1 MTFEEVLQ
9 RFRDDS
15 LSEREKGA
23 KFEKLIRHWF
33 LTDRRYSDQ
42 IKSAWLWEDF
52 PYRESFSGNDIGIDI
67 VIENKEGNFWAV
79 QCKFYDEKTTI
90 KKGHVDSFLSCVNKM
105 FCIGDA
111 SEYKQFSE
119 AFWIGTDSNWGKFAE
134 KIIENQIVP
143 FHRINYADLSESEV
157 DWDELLKGVY
167 GEQARNKPKTLM
179 DYQVEAI
186 KKAKEYYYEQEHN
199 RGKLIMACGTGKTF
213 TSLKMMESFFPNKGL
228 ILFMVPSIAL
238 LGQSLNAW
246 KADSADEFTAIC
258 ICSDNKASRKTDTNS
273 DVLNESAVDL
283 AVPACTNVKSITEQL
298 LRARNEKGMVVVF
311 STYQSI
317 DAVSEAQQKVLDET
331 NEQYGIFD
339 FIVCDEAHRTTGAK
353 ASSMDESNFV
363 KIHNNDYI
371 KGLKRLYMT
380 ATPKLFGDTVKKA
393 AEEKDIIIWSM
404 DDEQIYG
411 EEFYRV
417 GFSYAVQ
424 KGLLTDY
431 KVLVLTVT
439 EEELP
444 EDIRKKIQDKNNKE
458 YNTDDTLKLF
468 GVINGLSK
476 NIKGDEHKTWEVDPG
491 MMKRAVAFCPKIGN
505 AQTPGTS
512 VNIAKIL
519 PQISEICRENLNE
532 DHKNALATIETQ
544 HIDGGMN
551 SAMRA
556 EKISWLK
563 ADANDGVCRILTNV
577 RCLSEGVD
585 VPALDA
591 VIFLSASKS
600 QVDVVQSVGRVM
612 RTFKKGQPDEK
623 KYGYIIIPI
632 VVPLNESPEDV
643 LDNNERYKVVWDIL
657 NALRSHDESFNAQ
670 VNSINLNKKTEPK
683 VVVTTPDGKSFKPDS
698 KGKTIGESNGS
709 DDNGGIELSNQDISR
724 QLDLWYGEVKKGIY
738 ARIVKKC
745 GNRFYWENWA
755 AKMGK
760 IAQSFIER
768 ITLML
773 SKHDVSSNEYKAF
786 EAFLKELQKNINP
799 SISESDAIEMLAQH
813 MITKPVFE
821 ALFED
826 YKFTENNVVSKS
838 MQNMLDILESKGMEK
853 DTLELDKFY
862 RSVKAEIQIDN
873 LEGKQRIIKT
883 LYEKFFKAT
892 FPKVTE
898 QLGIVYTPIEC
909 VDFMIK
915 SIDDILR
922 KEFNSCI
929 SDRGVH
935 LLDPFTGTGTFIVRL
950 LQSDLIKKEDLEYKY
965 LNEIHCNEIMLLAY
979 YVADINIEAAYHE
992 LSKEDSYLPYD
1003 GICLTDTFQ
1012 LNESKNSD
1020 VFSQILKGNSDRV
1033 ENQKKQPIMVCF
1045 GNPPYSV
1052 GQKSANDDAK
1062 NLHYP
1067 MLEQRVACT
1076 YVKGTKA
1083 TNKNSVYDSYI
1094 KAFRWASDR
1103 IQSNGNE
1110 QGIIAFISNGGWLDG
1125 NAMDGMRKCLE
1136 EEFSSIYVLNLRG
1149 NQRTSGELSRKEGG
1163 KIFGSGSRTPVT
1175 ITFLVKNSSKKDG
1188 EKATIYYHDI
1198 GDYLSREKKLEM
1210 LKEFGSINKIK
1221 WDVIKPNDKY
1231 DWINQRGDKF
1241 DKLLP
1246 INPEKKF
1253 TESKSFFNVYSN
1265 GVGTSRD
1272 SWVYN
1277 FSKKAVLANTQ
1288 KTIDFYNSQVNDLA
1302 MARDLAKSGSQTVDS
1317 SKIKILDPTK
1327 ISWSSSLDS
1336 YFERLCSIPFDS
1348 NTLKTSLYRPFCK
1361 QNLYFGEKIIHRRG
1375 QFDQFFPFH
1384 ESKNLVICLSG
1395 TSKGFTCM
1403 VTNSIV
1409 DIHFDGDSQC
1419 FPLFYYDQIVNT
1431 EEESDK
1437 VDISSD
1443 LAHSED
1449 LFGDDVNNKPKDV
1462 VYTDI
1467 NGNKYERKDAI
1478 TDWILN
1484 EFRTRLYAKSITKT
1498 QIFYYVYAILHSK
1511 DYQETFDAELKKSL
1525 PRLPIV
1531 DSFDDF
1537 KAFEKAGRELAN
1549 LHLNYENQ
1557 QPLKEVQ
1564 VTMTSTPGN
1573 DDYDFYKV
1581 EKLKFPKKT
1590 EKNRII
1596 YNGHIVI
1603 DNIPDK
1609 VYEYVVNGKSAVEWI
1624 MDRYQ
1629 VKIDK
1634 DSLIKNDPNDWSL
1647 EHGKPRYILD
1657 LLLSVMTVSVK
1668 TVDIVNNLPKLKL

>member
-15 LSEREKGA
+15 LSEREKGG
-23 KFEKLIRHWF
+23 KFEKLIKHWF

-42 IKSAWLWEDF
+42 VKNSWLWEEF
-52 PYRESFSGNDIGIDI
+52 PFRKSFSDNDIGIDL
-67 VIENKEGNFWAV
+67 VIETKDCNYWAV
-79 QCKFYDEKTTI
+79 QCKFYDDDSTI
-90 KKGHVDSFLSCVNKM
+90 SKAHVDSFLSCVSKRFITSEDESE
-105 FCIGDA
+105 FC
-111 SEYKQFSE
+111 QFSD
-119 AFWIGTDSNWGKFAE
+119 AFWVGTDSHWGKFAE
-134 KIIENQIVP
+134 KTIENQIVP
-143 FHRINYADLSESEV
+143 FHRINYSDLSESEV

-167 GEQARNKPKTLM
+167 GEKARNKQKSLM
-179 DYQVEAI
+179 DYQSEAI
-186 KKAKEYYYEQEHN
+186 QKAKEYYYDQGHN

-213 TSLKMMESFFPNKGL
+213 TSLKMMESFFPKNGL

-246 KADSADEFTAIC
+246 KADSENDFTAIC
-258 ICSDNKASRKTDTNS
+258 ICSDSKASRKIDSNS
-273 DVLNESAVDL
+273 DILTESVIDL
-283 AVPACTNVKSITEQL
+283 AVPACTNAKSITEQL
-298 LRARNEKGMVVVF
+298 LRARNTEGMVVVF

-317 DAVSEAQQKVLDET
+317 DAVSEAQQKVLEET
-331 NEQYGIFD
+331 DNQYGVFD

-353 ASSMDESNFV
+353 ASSLDESNFV
-363 KIHNNDYI
+363 KIHNNDCI
-371 KGLKRLYMT
+371 QGVKRLYMT
-380 ATPKLFGDTVKKA
+380 ATPKLFGESAKKTA
-393 AEEKDIIIWSM
+393 KEKDIVIWSM

-439 EEELP
+439 EDELP
-444 EDIRKKIQDKNNKE
+444 EDIRKKVEDKNNKE

-468 GVINGLSK
+468 GVLNGLSK
-476 NIKGDEHKTWEVDPG
+476 NIKGDENKTWLVDPG
-491 MMKRAVAFCPKIGN
+491 MMKRAVAFCPKIGKEN
-505 AQTPGTS
+505 IPGTS
-512 VNIAKIL
+512 KNIAKIL
-519 PQISEICRENLNE
+519 PQIAETCRENLDA
-532 DHKNALATIETQ
+532 DHKNALVDIEAQ
-544 HIDGGMN
+544 HIDGSMN
-551 SAMRA
+551 SADRGT
-556 EKISWLK
+556 KLSWLK
-563 ADANDGVCRILTNV
+563 ADAAPGVCRILTNV

-612 RTFKKGQPDEK
+612 RTFHKGQPDEK

-632 VVPLNESPEDV
+632 VVPLNVSPENV

-670 VNSINLNKKTEPK
+670 VNSINLNNAKDTKILVTKPNKSTFNPGEKTN
-683 VVVTTPDGKSFKPDS
+683 
-698 KGKTIGESNGS
+698 TIGEHPNNNN
-709 DDNGGIELSNQDISR
+709 DDSVQLTNAEVSK
-724 QLDLWYGEVKKGIY
+724 QLDLWFGQLKQGIY
-738 ARIVKKC
+738 ARIVKHC
-745 GNRFYWENWA
+745 GDRFYWENWA

-768 ITLML
+768 ITRML
-773 SKHDVSSNEYKAF
+773 SNHDVSSNEYKAF

-853 DTLELDKFY
+853 DTQELDKFY
-862 RSVKAEIQIDN
+862 RSVKSEIQIDN
-873 LEGKQRIIKT
+873 LDGKQRIIKT

-915 SIDDILR
+915 SIDDILK

-950 LQSDLIKKEDLEYKY
+950 LQSGLIKKEDLEYKY

-992 LSKEDSYLPYD
+992 LSKEETYLPYD

-1012 LNESKNSD
+1012 LNEHQNSD

-1033 ENQKKQPIMVCF
+1033 ESQKKQPIMVCL
-1045 GNPPYSV
+1045 GNPPYFV
-1052 GQKSANDDAK
+1052 GQKSANDNTH

-1067 MLEQRVACT
+1067 MLEQNIDKT
-1076 YVKGTKA
+1076 YAKSTKA
-1083 TNKNSVYDSYI
+1083 GLKKALYDSYI

-1103 IQSNGNE
+1103 ILRNNNN

-1125 NAMDGMRKCLE
+1125 NSTDGMRKCLE

-1175 ITFLVKNSSKKDG
+1175 ITFLVKKADKEKNS
-1188 EKATIYYHDI
+1188 KATIYYHDI
-1198 GDYLSREKKLEM
+1198 GDYLDREKKLQ
-1210 LKEFGSINKIK
+1210 LVKEFGSIEKIQ
-1221 WDVIKPNDKY
+1221 WDLITPNDKY
-1231 DWINQRGDKF
+1231 DWINQRGDEF
-1241 DKLLP
+1241 DNL
-1246 INPEKKF
+1246 ISIEAEKKF
-1253 TESKSFFNVYSN
+1253 VESQSFFVAYSLGSATSKDNFLYNYSQSVLIQNVCN
-1265 GVGTSRD
+1265 M
-1272 SWVYN
+1272 
-1277 FSKKAVLANTQ
+1277 
-1288 KTIDFYNSQVNDLA
+1288 IDFYNKERIACNNDKNHVL
-1302 MARDLAKSGSQTVDS
+1302 KY
-1317 SKIKILDPTK
+1317 DPTK
-1327 ISWSSSLDS
+1327 IVWTDMFKKDLSKNIEYQFDKN
-1336 YFERLCSIPFDS
+1336 RLTISC
-1348 NTLKTSLYRPFCK
+1348 YRPFCK
-1361 QNLYFGEKIIHRRG
+1361 ANFQN
-1375 QFDQFFPFH
+1375 Q
-1384 ESKNLVICLSG
+1384 KNLIQRTYQLPKIFPSSDSGNVMICLSG

-1403 VTNSIV
+1403 ITNHIV
-1409 DIHFDGDSQC
+1409 DIHFVGDSQC
-1419 FPLFYYDQIVNT
+1419 FPLYYYVENT
-1431 EEESDK
+1431 DE
-1437 VDISSD
+1437 IQ
-1443 LAHSED
+1443 
-1449 LFGDDVNNKPKDV
+1449 
-1462 VYTDI
+1462 TDTFEPQK
-1467 NGNKYERKDAI
+1467 KYVKGYSKKSAI

-1484 EFRTRLYAKSITKT
+1484 EVTLRYKT
-1498 QIFYYVYAILHSK
+1498 NNINKEQIFYYVYGLLHSE
-1511 DYQETFDAELKKSL
+1511 DYRKKFDAELKKSL

-1537 KAFEKAGRELAN
+1537 KAFEKAGRALAE
-1549 LHLNYENQ
+1549 LHLNYETQ
-1557 QPLKEVQ
+1557 RPLDEVS
-1564 VTMTSTPGN
+1564 VVITGTPNG

-1581 EKLKFPKKT
+1581 DKMKFPKKD
-1590 EKNRII
+1590 EKDRII
-1596 YNGHIVI
+1596 LNSHIVLE
-1603 DNIPDK
+1603 NIPAK
-1609 VYEYVVNGKSAVEWI
+1609 AYEYVVNGKSAIDWI
-1624 MDRYQ
+1624 MERYQ
-1629 VKIDK
+1629 VTVDK
-1634 DSLIKNDPNDWSL
+1634 DSLIKNDPNDWSR
-1647 EHGKPRYILD
+1647 EHNQPRYILD
-1657 LLLSVMTVSVK
+1657 LLLSIITVSVK
-1668 TVDIVNNLPKLKL
+1668 TVDIVNNLPKLKF

>member
-90 KKGHVDSFLSCVNKM
+90 KKGQVDSFLSCVNKM

-331 NEQYGIFD
+331 NEQYGVFD

-476 NIKGDEHKTWEVDPG
+476 NIKGDEHKTWDVDPG

-683 VVVTTPDGKSFKPDS
+683 VVVTTPDGKSFKPGS
-698 KGKTIGESNGS
+698 KGKTIGTDNGS
-709 DDNGGIELSNQDISR
+709 GDNGGVELTNTDIGK

-768 ITLML
+768 ITRML
-773 SKHDVSSNEYKAF
+773 SKHETSSKEYEAF
-786 EAFLKELQKNINP
+786 EAFLKELRKNINP
-799 SISESDAIEMLAQH
+799 SVSEEDAIEMLAQH

-826 YKFTENNVVSKS
+826 YKFSENNVVSRS
-838 MQNMLDILESKGMEK
+838 MQQMLDILENKGMEK
-853 DTLELDKFY
+853 DTMELDKFY
-862 RSVKAEIQIDN
+862 KSVKAEIQIDN

-950 LQSDLIKKEDLEYKY
+950 LQSGLIKKEDLEYKY

-1033 ENQKKQPIMVCF
+1033 ESQKKQPIMVCF
-1045 GNPPYSV
+1045 GNPPYSI
-1052 GQKSANDDAK
+1052 GQKSANDNAQ

-1067 MLEQRVACT
+1067 MLEQRVDCT
-1076 YVKGTKA
+1076 YANATKVSLKKA
-1083 TNKNSVYDSYI
+1083 LYDSYI

-1103 IQSNGNE
+1103 ILLNDND

-1149 NQRTSGELSRKEGG
+1149 NCRTSGEHRRKEGDG
-1163 KIFGSGSRTPVT
+1163 IFGLGSRTPVT

-1188 EKATIYYHDI
+1188 AKATIYYHDI
-1198 GDYLSREKKLEM
+1198 GDYLDREKKLQ
-1210 LKEFGSINKIK
+1210 LVKEFGSISKIK
-1221 WDVIKPNDKY
+1221 WDVIKPNDKF
-1231 DWINQRGDKF
+1231 DWINQRGDEF
-1241 DKLLP
+1241 DHLIP
-1246 INPEKKF
+1246 IEAEKKY
-1253 TESKSFFNVYSN
+1253 TDSKSFFVTYSLGLN
-1265 GVGTSRD
+1265 TGRAA
-1272 SWVYN
+1272 WCFN
-1277 FSKKAVLANTQ
+1277 FSRKELEDNINKC
-1288 KTIDFYNSQVNDLA
+1288 IDFYN
-1302 MARDLAKSGSQTVDS
+1302 KTVDEYEEAVKIDQNLDVVDFLEKNNKLD
-1317 SKIKILDPTK
+1317 SKSF
-1327 ISWSSSLDS
+1327 SWCRNQKEKDIPKFKKYRYDSKSLYSSS
-1336 YFERLCSIPFDS
+1336 
-1348 NTLKTSLYRPFCK
+1348 YRPFNK
-1361 QNLYFGEKIIHRRG
+1361 QNCYFNTQLNEMVLQVPKL
-1375 QFDQFFPFH
+1375 FPTADS
-1384 ESKNLVICLSG
+1384 ENLVISTKGVGDKIFSCLITDALPDLQLNFNG
-1395 TSKGFTCM
+1395 
-1403 VTNSIV
+1403 
-1409 DIHFDGDSQC
+1409 QC
-1419 FPLFYYDQIVNT
+1419 FPLYYYDQVSDKEQN
-1431 EEESDK
+1431 DK
-1437 VDISSD
+1437 VDISSNY
-1443 LAHSED
+1443 AHTKD
-1449 LFGDDVNNKPKDV
+1449 MFGEEFSNKRNKI
-1462 VYTDI
+1462 YTD
-1467 NGNKYERKDAI
+1467 NAGNKYERKDGI
-1478 TDWILN
+1478 SNWILN
-1484 EFRTRLYAKSITKT
+1484 EVKSCYKT
-1498 QIFYYVYAILHSK
+1498 NNINKEQIFYYVYGILHSK
-1511 DYQETFDAELKKSL
+1511 DYREKFDAELKKSL
-1525 PRLPIV
+1525 PKLPIV
-1531 DSFDDF
+1531 DSFEDF

-1668 TVDIVNNLPKLKL
+1668 TIDIVNNLPKLKF